1 MINSMTAFTRQQ
13 FQDEHCQLQWEVRS
27 VNHRYLDITFR
38 LPDALRDLEPKLRE
52 LAQQYL
58 QRGKVECMLR
68 YQPGNKAAVEVAVN
82 ESLIAQ
88 LKQAEHLV
96 AQHIDKIEPSNSVDW
111 LRWPGVLQTTDG
123 ELSKVKKQTL
133 ELFEVS
139 LKDFVSA
146 RQREGEK
153 LAETMH
159 LRLDSI
165 AGHLATVEKALPQIL
180 QAQEDKLHQRFEEAK
195 VTVDEERLAQE
206 MVLYAQKIDVAE
218 ELDRLKTHVA
228 ETQRVLK
235 KGGAVGRRLDFLL
248 QEFNREANTLGS
260 KSVSTVTSHVSIELK
275 VLIEQMREQSQN
287 IE

>member
-13 FQDEHCQLQWEVRS
+13 QQDEQCQLQWEIRS
-27 VNHRYLDITFR
+27 VNHRYLDVSFR
-38 LPDALRDLEPKLRE
+38 LPDALRDIEPKLRE

-58 QRGKVECMLR
+58 QRGKVECSLR
-68 YQPGNKAAVEVAVN
+68 YQPGSKAAVEVAVN
-82 ESLIAQ
+82 ESLVNQLKEAEQLIAQ
-88 LKQAEHLV
+88 HL
-96 AQHIDKIEPSNSVDW
+96 DKVEPSNSVDW

-123 ELSKVKKQTL
+123 ELSEVKQKSL
-133 ELFEVS
+133 SLFEDS

-153 LAETMH
+153 LVETLHSRLVKITDH
-159 LRLDSI
+159 LKI
-165 AGHLATVEKALPQIL
+165 VEEALPEIL
-180 QAQEDKLHQRFEEAK
+180 QAQQDKLNQRFEEAK
-195 VTVDEERLAQE
+195 VSVDEERLAQE

-235 KGGAVGRRLDFLL
+235 KGGAIGRRLDFLL